1 MNINRFIPK
10 AIIALISIVALVCG
24 LSMKAQTYTNEP
36 AKAFWPMDSMDDY
49 ELPTIL
55 SPEGA
60 FSIASLDLNGV
71 TPVGTSGVNWCDYQF
86 IKLQTPNDESDAVN
100 WFVKPTKGLTF
111 TPTKISAYVAK
122 FGTDAIP
129 HNILVTGKTAE
140 GKSIL
145 LGTYTSARNNRDK
158 EDDARGNEEDYAQHF
173 TIELTAEQQQELST
187 TEGFTLEMTVGT
199 NSSKQ
204 GGFSQV
210 SIEGVFNGQV
220 YSAPSFS
227 NEPTKA
233 FWPMDSMEDFETP
246 TVLSPEGAFSVASLD
261 LNGIA
266 AVGTSGVNWTDYQ
279 FIKLQPAN
287 GESDAV
293 KWTLKPSKGL
303 TFTPAKIS
311 AYIAKFGT
319 DAAPHNVVVTGK
331 TAEGKSIVLGTY
343 TSARNNRDKED
354 DARGNEED
362 YAQHFTINLT
372 EEQQLELATTEGF
385 ILEITVGTNS
395 SKQGGFSQVSIEGFI
410 DGQAE
415 DVSKCPV
422 TIAASPEEAG
432 TVAIRPL
439 ADEYDQGTEVTLVA
453 TEKFG
458 YDFVNWTDADG
469 NVLSETPEFK
479 YVINKAENLT
489 ANFKAVNTYSLA
501 TSVTSGANDYMVSY
515 NPAPTVIDGKNMYE
529 EGTVVTLKASSNPI
543 LTFTNWSDGQTSSE
557 ILVTVDEDIELTAE
571 YSALDYIVGW
581 DFYRQGGNGRPAD
594 FAYEENDAA
603 TLNLRTADG
612 ETSAWLDK
620 SQLGAGGYEGRP
632 GAVNWRT
639 TGLGD
644 YYWQTKFNASAF
656 KNLKVVTSMVYN
668 YNAYTKQNVEYSL
681 DGENWETIGT
691 VTLEGAKNWADAEFA
706 FPAAADNQATVYL
719 RWIADKSSKI
729 DGTTSD
735 NDGICLGASY
745 IYGEMELINDGK
757 APVVVSTVPA
767 EGASSA
773 SINGKIVLNFDE
785 KIKLAEEATATLGD
799 KILKGEAS
807 GKSVIFTYKNLAFN
821 TPYEFTL
828 AANSVA
834 DLTDNYLDTPV
845 KIAFTTRNRP
855 EVAKATPDF
864 IVPDDGDFRAAIE
877 AANSREDKTRRY
889 RIFVRDGE
897 YMIPMDADHTV
908 NVNGGT
914 FPDVTLRLNASNVS
928 IIGESME
935 GTVIIN
941 EVPDMDGIGSHPME
955 GIGNADLLQIQ
966 SGVSGTYFQNIT
978 LKHGISDNRGRNIVL
993 QDKGDKTIMKDA
1005 CLWGYQDTYTS
1016 NNQNARYYFEGGVLR
1031 GRTDFLCG
1039 KGDAFYNG
1047 VTLQMCA
1054 SGGYLAVPSVPKQY
1068 GYIFKDCEIV
1078 GENSTIDG
1086 NYTLGRP
1093 WGSGTPIALY
1103 IDTKMTVKPSAIG
1116 WNDMGTDG
1124 FPARF
1129 AEYNSMTASGTVID
1143 LSERKKS
1150 FGPGNHPNNPI
1161 LTKEE
1166 AEAHDYATVMGG
1178 DDDWDPAM
1186 DCEQAPAASNLAMN
1200 GNTLSWDDSNYTL
1213 CWAVYADGKLLG
1225 FTTECTYVP
1234 SVNAVTYGIRA
1245 VNEMGGLGEMVT
1257 TGSTSGIDTTVSGEI
1272 ANVKYYNLQ
1281 GIETRPGNQ
1290 PTSLVKVIT
1299 YSDGTTKAVK
1309 VVE

>member
-1 MNINRFIPK
+1 MNKRFIPK
-10 AIIALISIVALVCG
+10 AIIAVIAIIALVCG

-36 AKAFWPMDSMDDY
+36 AKAFWPMDNMEGY
-49 ELPTIL
+49 ELPTVL

-71 TPVGTSGVNWCDYQF
+71 TPVGTSGVNWTDHQF
-86 IKLQTPNDESDAVN
+86 IKLQTPNGETDAVN
-100 WFVKPTKGLTF
+100 WFLKPTKGLTF
-111 TPTKISAYVAK
+111 TPTRISAYIAK

-129 HNILVTGKTAE
+129 HNVIVTGKTKE
-140 GKSIL
+140 GKEIT

-158 EDDARGNEEDYAQHF
+158 EEDKYGSEADYAQHF
-173 TIELTAEQQQELST
+173 TIDLTAEQQAELST

-210 SIEGVFNGQV
+210 SIEGVFNGDV
-220 YSAPSFS
+220 YKAPSFS
-227 NEPTKA
+227 KEPTKA
-233 FWPMDSMEDFETP
+233 FWPMDSMEGFETP
-246 TVLSPEGAFSVASLD
+246 TTLSPEGAFSVASLD
-261 LNGIA
+261 LNGVS
-266 AVGTSGVNWTDYQ
+266 AVGTSGVNWCSYD

-287 GESDAV
+287 GENDAV

-303 TFTPAKIS
+303 IFTPAKIS

-319 DAAPHNVVVTGK
+319 DAAPHNVVVSGK
-331 TAEGKSIVLGTY
+331 TAEGKEIILGTY
-343 TSARNNRDKED
+343 TSARNNREKED
-354 DARGNEED
+354 DKYGSEAD
-362 YAQHFTINLT
+362 YAQNFTITLT
-372 EEQQLELATTEGF
+372 EEQQLELTTTEGF
-385 ILEITVGTNS
+385 TLEMTVGTNS
-395 SKQGGFSQVSIEGFI
+395 SKQGGFSQVMIEGII

-415 DVSKCPV
+415 EVSKCPV
-422 TIAASPEEAG
+422 TIAAKPEEAG

-439 ADEYDQGTEVTLVA
+439 ADEYDPGTEVTLVA

-458 YDFVNWTDADG
+458 YDFVNWTDAEG

-479 YVINKAENLT
+479 YTINREENLT
-489 ANFKAVNTYSLA
+489 ANFKAVNTYALS

-515 NPAPTVIDGKNMYE
+515 NPTPTVIDGRNMYE
-529 EGTVVTLKASSNPI
+529 EGTTVTLKASSNPI
-543 LTFTNWSDGQTSSE
+543 LTFTNWSDGQTSAE
-557 ILVTVDEDIELTAE
+557 IQVTMDGDKELTAE
-571 YSALDYIVGW
+571 YSALDFIVGW
-581 DFYRQGGNGRPAD
+581 DFYRQGSNGRPAD

-656 KNLKVVTSMVYN
+656 KNLKVVTSMVFN

-681 DGENWETIGT
+681 DGENWETLGT
-691 VTLEGAKNWADAEFA
+691 VTLEGPKNWADAEFA
-706 FPAAADNQATVYL
+706 FPAAADNQAEVYL
-719 RWIADKSSKI
+719 RWIADKSSSI
-729 DGTTSD
+729 DGTKSD
-735 NDGICLGASY
+735 NDGICLGASFV
-745 IYGEMELINDGK
+745 YGEMELINDGK
-757 APVVVSTVPA
+757 APVLVSTVPA
-767 EGASSA
+767 EGATSA

-785 KIKLAEEATATLGD
+785 KVKLSEDATATLGD
-799 KILKGEAS
+799 KNLKGEVS
-807 GKSVIFTYKNLAFN
+807 GKSVIFAYKNLTFN
-821 TPYEFTL
+821 TAYEFTL
-828 AANSVA
+828 AANSIA
-834 DLTDNYLDTPV
+834 DLTDNYLETPV

-864 IVPDDGDFRAAIE
+864 IVPDDGDFRAAIA
-877 AANSREDKTRRY
+877 AANSREDKTKRY
-889 RIFVRDGE
+889 RIFVRNGE
-897 YMIPMDADHTV
+897 YMIPMDENNKV

-914 FPDVTLRLNASNVS
+914 FPDVTLRLTASNTS

-1054 SGGYLAVPSVPKQY
+1054 SGGYLAVPSVPKKY
-1068 GYIFKDCEIV
+1068 GYIFKDCEII

-1103 IDTKMTVKPSAIG
+1103 IDTKMTAKPSAIG

-1143 LSERKKS
+1143 LSERKKT
-1150 FGPGNHPNNPI
+1150 FGSGNHANNPV

-1166 AEAHDYATVMGG
+1166 ADAHDYATVMGG

-1186 DCEQAPAASNLAMN
+1186 DCEQAPAANSLTFD
-1200 GNTLSWDDSNYTL
+1200 GNVLSWDDSKYAL

-1225 FTTECTYVP
+1225 FTKECSYVP
-1234 SVNAVTYGIRA
+1234 SVDAAIYGIRA

-1257 TGSTSGIDTTVSGEI
+1257 TEDTGVELNIAAGEAVSVRYF
-1272 ANVKYYNLQ
+1272 NMQ
-1281 GIETRPGNQ
+1281 GVEVRRGDKPAA
-1290 PTSLVKVIT
+1290 LVKVTT
-1299 YSDGTTKAVK
+1299 YTNGQTKAEK
-1309 VVE
+1309 VME

>member
-1 MNINRFIPK
+1 MEKRFIPK
-10 AIIALISIVALVCG
+10 AIIAVIAIIALVCG
-24 LSMKAQTYTNEP
+24 LSIKAQTYTNEP
-36 AKAFWPMDSMDDY
+36 AKAFWPMDSMEGY

-60 FSIASLDLNGV
+60 FSIASFDLNGV
-71 TPVGTSGVNWCDYQF
+71 QAVGTSGVNWCDYQF

-129 HNILVTGKTAE
+129 HNIIVTGKTAE

-145 LGTYTSARNNRDK
+145 LGTYTSARNNKDK
-158 EDDARGNEEDYAQHF
+158 ADDKYGKEEDYAQHF
-173 TIELTAEQQQELST
+173 TINLTEEQQKELSS

-199 NSSKQ
+199 NNVKQ

-210 SIEGVFNGQV
+210 AIEGVFNGTI
-220 YSAPSFS
+220 ATGASFS
-227 NEPTKA
+227 KEPTQA
-233 FWPMDSMEDFETP
+233 FWGMDTMEDFETP
-246 TVLSPEGAFSVASLD
+246 SILSPEGAFSVASLD
-261 LNGIA
+261 LNGIS
-266 AVGTSGVNWTDYQ
+266 AVGTSGVNWCDHQ

-303 TFTPAKIS
+303 TFIPAKIS

-343 TSARNNRDKED
+343 TSARNNREKED
-354 DARGNEED
+354 DKYGSEAD
-362 YAQHFTINLT
+362 YAQHFTIVLT
-372 EEQQLELATTEGF
+372 EEQQQELATTEEF
-385 ILEITVGTNS
+385 NLEITVGTNT
-395 SKQGGFSQVSIEGFI
+395 SKQGGFSQVMIEGFI

-415 DVSKCPV
+415 DVTKCDV

-439 ADEYDQGTEVTLVA
+439 ANSYDKGTEVTLVA

-458 YDFVNWTDADG
+458 YDFVNWTDAEG

-479 YVINKAENLT
+479 YTINRDENLT
-489 ANFKAVNTYSLA
+489 ANFKAVNTYSLS
-501 TSVTSGANDYMVSY
+501 TNVTSGANDYMVSF
-515 NPAPTVIDGKNMYE
+515 NPAPNVVDGKNMYE
-529 EGTVVTLKASSNPI
+529 EGTVVTLKAASNPV

-557 ILVTVDEDIELTAE
+557 ITVTMDEDIEMTAE
-571 YSALDYIVGW
+571 YSALDFIVGW
-581 DFYRQGGNGRPAD
+581 DFYRQGANGRPAD
-594 FAYEENDAA
+594 FAFEENDAA
-603 TLNLRTADG
+603 TLNLRNAEG
-612 ETSAWLDK
+612 ETQGWLDK

-632 GAVNWRT
+632 AAVNWRT

-656 KNLKVVTSMVYN
+656 KNIKVVTAMVYN

-681 DGENWETIGT
+681 DGKNWETIGT
-691 VTLEGAKNWADAEFA
+691 VALEGAKNWADAEFA
-706 FPAAADNQATVYL
+706 LPSAADNKAEVFL
-719 RWIADKSSKI
+719 RWISDKTSDI

-735 NDGICLGASY
+735 NDGIALGASFV
-745 IYGEMELINDGK
+745 YGEMELINDGK
-757 APVVVSTVPA
+757 APVLVSTVPA
-767 EGASSA
+767 AGATSA

-785 KIKLAEEATATLGD
+785 KVKLAEDASATLGD
-799 KILKGEAS
+799 KVLKGEVS
-807 GKSVIFTYKNLAFN
+807 GKSIIFIYKNLAFN
-821 TPYEFTL
+821 SPYEFTL
-828 AANSVA
+828 SANSVA
-834 DLTDNYLDTPV
+834 DLTDNYLETPV

-855 EVAKATPDF
+855 EVTKAIPDF

-877 AANSREDKTRRY
+877 AANTREDKTRRY

-897 YMIPMDADHTV
+897 YMIPMDESHPV

-914 FPDVTLRLNASNVS
+914 YPDVTLRLNASNVS

-966 SGVSGTYFQNIT
+966 PSVSGTYFQNIT
-978 LKHGISDNRGRNIVL
+978 LKHGITDNRGRNIVL

-1054 SGGYLAVPSVPKQY
+1054 SGGYLAVPSVPKKY
-1068 GYIFKDCEIV
+1068 GYIFKDCEII

-1116 WNDMGTDG
+1116 WAEMGSDG

-1129 AEYNSMTASGTVID
+1129 AEYNSMTASGTVLD

-1186 DCEQAPAASNLAMN
+1186 DCEQAPAASNLAMSN
-1200 GNTLSWDDSNYTL
+1200 TTLSWDDSKYTL

-1234 SVNAVTYGIRA
+1234 SVKAENYGVRA
-1245 VNEMGGLGEMVT
+1245 VNEMGGLGEMVMI
-1257 TGSTSGIDTTVSGEI
+1257 GSPSGVESTFNEEI
-1272 ANVKYYNLQ
+1272 ESVRYFNMQ
-1281 GIETRPGNQ
+1281 GIEVRPGND
-1290 PTSLVKVIT
+1290 PTSLIKVIT
-1299 YSDGTTKAVK
+1299 LSNGQTKAIK
-1309 VVE
+1309 VME